1 MMELR
6 DDRQIPWHLQER
18 PAVMGQKVASD
29 LHTST
34 LIFYGKGTELGAVT
48 WSNNS
53 SKFKWLS
60 LL

>member
-1 MMELR
+1 MPSAFTKSEMMELR

-48 WSNNS
+48 
-53 SKFKWLS
+53 
-60 LL
+60 